1 MKKGILVCSGTSSVK
16 NIGDYIQSVA
26 QEQFIDSPYCFV
38 ERESLSQYESIEPVH
53 VVMNAWYMWNP
64 ESFPPSQHIIP
75 LYLSMHIRPQIAD
88 RMLSRNAL
96 EHLKRYEPI
105 GARDLGTMRILQSK
119 GVKSYFSG
127 CLTLTLGEKYKSE
140 LKSGEIIFVDPY
152 FELGCTYSRNRLIKI
167 IRGFCLLIRHYPK
180 AKRINK
186 IFAHEFSSP
195 LRRISLKLDQ
205 LIHVA
210 SFYHSYSSA
219 FSDDILFN
227 AIYINHTVNQSDFHD
242 DNEKME
248 YARSLIRKY
257 AAAKL
262 VVSSRI
268 HCVLPCVGVETPTIF
283 INSEQLEKGNGRDGS
298 SGRFEGLL
306 DFMNTLLWTP
316 QGIHLSEDEHK
327 WLELN
332 GDKIS
337 LQSKVE
343 IRLDHYEKK
352 NEMIERINEF
362 FNE

>member
-1 MKKGILVCSGTSSVK
+1 MKKGILICSGTSSKK

-26 QEQFIDSPYCFV
+26 QEQFVDSPYCFV
-38 ERESLSQYESIEPVH
+38 ERETLSQFESNEPVH

-64 ESFPPSQHIIP
+64 DFFPPSKFIVP
-75 LYLSMHIRPQIAD
+75 LYLSMHIMPRIAD
-88 RMLSRNAL
+88 RMLSDDAIK
-96 EHLKRYEPI
+96 HLKQYEPI
-105 GARDLGTMRILQSK
+105 GARDVGTMRILQSK
-119 GVKSYFSG
+119 GIKSYFSG

-140 LKSGEIIFVDPY
+140 TKSGEIIFVDPY
-152 FELGCTYSRNRLIKI
+152 FELGCTKSQNRLIRI
-167 IRGFCLLIRHYPK
+167 FRGFYFLIKHYSK
-180 AKRINK
+180 AKRIGK
-186 IFAHEFSSP
+186 IFAHEFSSSF
-195 LRRISLKLDQ
+195 RRISPKIDQ
-205 LIHVA
+205 LMHVA
-210 SFYHSYSSA
+210 SFYHTYSTA

-227 AIYINHTVNQSDFHD
+227 ASYINHRVNQNDFHD

-248 YARSLIRKY
+248 YARSLIRRY

-268 HCVLPCVGVETPTIF
+268 HCALPCVGVETPTIF
-283 INSEQLEKGNGRDGS
+283 INSEQLEKGKGRDGS

-316 QGIHLSEDEHK
+316 QGIHLSDEHK

-337 LQSKVE
+337 LQSKVK

-352 NEMIERINEF
+352 NEMIERINKF
-362 FNE
+362 FSE